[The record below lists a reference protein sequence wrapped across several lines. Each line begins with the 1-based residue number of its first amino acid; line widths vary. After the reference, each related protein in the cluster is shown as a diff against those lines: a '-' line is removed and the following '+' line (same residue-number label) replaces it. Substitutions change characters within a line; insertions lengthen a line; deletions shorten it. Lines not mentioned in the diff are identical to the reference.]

1 MRLLQV
7 MHVMHVYI
15 YNVYTS
21 DTNKGCNLVKENFSK
36 ASASSLANK
45 DQHEPQK
52 VLEGSLVKGNNDSY
66 ECILYYVG

>member
-1 MRLLQV
+1 MCI
-7 MHVMHVYI
+7 YI
-15 YNVYTS
+15 MCILAIQIRGV
-21 DTNKGCNLVKENFSK
+21 VRENFSK

-66 ECILYYVG
+66 ECILYDVG